1 MAATLAVVC
10 GLLIVGCSRQTA
22 TQTPEV
28 LRLGVDAGAM
38 EDAPIFVAEAKGFWK
53 DEHLNVEIRPFAS
66 GRLALDALIGN
77 GVDAATASDI
87 PVVFA
92 AYHKHPVRII
102 TTFSDS
108 ARDISMLA
116 RRDRGI
122 LKPQDLRG
130 KKIALPL
137 GTAAEYVMD
146 MFLNRNNIARSAVT
160 VVGLQAPDTVPA
172 LIRGDVDAVFGWQP
186 YIYNG
191 QQRLGANAV
200 VVTSEGI
207 YSEPFNIIVLDSALT
222 ARAEFLTKLLRGL
235 EKAVEFTK
243 SNRQDAITIVA
254 AKLGIEVKTADAIWD
269 YYSFQSVLRPSLA
282 SSLRDEGVWAKQ
294 AGIEK
299 PDATEPPYESLV
311 SDAIQR
317 RLR

>member
-1 MAATLAVVC
+1 
-10 GLLIVGCSRQTA
+10 
-22 TQTPEV
+22 
-28 LRLGVDAGAM
+28 
-38 EDAPIFVAEAKGFWK
+38 
-53 DEHLNVEIRPFAS
+53 
-66 GRLALDALIGN
+66 
-77 GVDAATASDI
+77 
-87 PVVFA
+87 
-92 AYHKHPVRII
+92 
-102 TTFSDS
+102 
-108 ARDISMLA
+108 
-116 RRDRGI
+116 
-122 LKPQDLRG
+122 
-130 KKIALPL
+130 
-137 GTAAEYVMD
+137 MD

-160 VVGLQAPDTVPA
+160 VVGLRAPDTVPA

-222 ARAEFLTKLLRGL
+222 ARAESLTKLLRGL
-235 EKAVEFTK
+235 EKAVEYTK

-269 YYSFQSVLRPSLA
+269 YFSFQSVLRPSLA

-294 AGIEK
+294 GGIEK